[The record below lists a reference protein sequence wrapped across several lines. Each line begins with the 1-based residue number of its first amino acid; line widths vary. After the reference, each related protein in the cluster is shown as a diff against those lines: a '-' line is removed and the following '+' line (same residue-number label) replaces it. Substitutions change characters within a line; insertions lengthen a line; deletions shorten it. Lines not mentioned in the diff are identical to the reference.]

1 MGNEINTRTQI
12 LLASFVDNMSASMQV
27 AAKNKKLKYSDGYY
41 YKRFKMPLNANGM
54 QDILLNDDSQKDGF
68 CSISK
73 QKINQGCAFMADRFT
88 FKVAVYTVPE
98 SSAIAY
104 DNWSEGA
111 QIYTAIDDMP
121 AAAKAALAALTCA
134 ELEFTVNGDRQ
145 WMAPVNSFNQE
156 TIYSNS
162 NKDGKNVTAPCFIN
176 DEVLMQ
182 FRLHL
187 PQGIALPS
195 GFYVAVEVCMYGAEC
210 RIAR

>member
-104 DNWSEGA
+104 DNWTEGA

-134 ELEFTVNGDRQ
+134 ELDFTVNGDRQ

>member
-54 QDILLNDDSQKDGF
+54 QNILLNDDSQKDGF

-104 DNWSEGA
+104 DNWTEGA